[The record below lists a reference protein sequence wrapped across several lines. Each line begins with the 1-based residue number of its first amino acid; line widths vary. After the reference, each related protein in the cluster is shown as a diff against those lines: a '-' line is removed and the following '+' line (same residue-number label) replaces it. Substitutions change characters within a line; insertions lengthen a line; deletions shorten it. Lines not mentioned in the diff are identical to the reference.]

1 MVRDMGTRNKIL
13 HRYCN
18 LTEVMRKLGLIDE
31 DMEYMLDNL
40 VDRKSFDIAEGERG
54 AVAETGKDHY
64 E

>member
-1 MVRDMGTRNKIL
+1 MRLEDEIV
-13 HRYCN
+13 HRYYD
-18 LTEVMRKLGLIDE
+18 LTEVMKNLGLIDD
-31 DMEYMLDNL
+31 DMEHMLDNL